1 MDGRKRYVQQVLS
14 VSHVSDKMEDIMN
27 KCFFYRKNNG
37 GPGASGNGKRDK
49 HFKVYIGG
57 AGER

>member
-1 MDGRKRYVQQVLS
+1 MS